1 LAAKKPKIDDDAV
14 EKKKQDV
21 AKKPVP
27 VDEPTTSTT
36 AAPVAPSVAPAAP
49 SAPLPVP
56 VAVQPELPPIKP
68 TEVSVFLIDCQMLK
82 LILKLSLDVHH

>member
-1 LAAKKPKIDDDAV
+1 MAAKKPKIDDDAV

-36 AAPVAPSVAPAAP
+36 AAP